1 MLRKTCLPPRTRP
14 TASCVTPCP
23 HLVPSWVLPSVL
35 TALKEEPFEP
45 LQSVELKFFS
55 LKTVLLNAL
64 ASVKRVEDLQAFSV
78 NDLCLEFGPGNS
90 HVVLR
95 PWPGCVPKVPTTH
108 FRDQVLNLQALP
120 REEADPAIPLLCP
133 VHPFVDHT
141 QSFRTSDQL
150 YVCFGGQQKEKAV
163 SKQRLAH
170 WIVEAIVLAYHARRL
185 P

>member
-23 HLVPSWVLPSVL
+23 HLVPSWDLPSVL

-108 FRDQVLNLQALP
+108 FRDQVVNLQALP

-150 YVCFGGQQKEKAV
+150 YVCFGG
-163 SKQRLAH
+163 
-170 WIVEAIVLAYHARRL
+170 
-185 P
+185 